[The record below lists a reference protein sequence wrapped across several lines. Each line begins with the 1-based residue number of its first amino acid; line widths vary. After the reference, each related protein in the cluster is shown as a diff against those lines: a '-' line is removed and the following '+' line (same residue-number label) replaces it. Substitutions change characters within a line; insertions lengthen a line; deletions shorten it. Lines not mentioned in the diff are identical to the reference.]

1 MDLENIM
8 FSEISWTEKDK
19 YCMISHIWNLK
30 NNKNECI
37 CKTEVDSQLQKTTC
51 DYRRGE
57 GSWEGQVRSMGLT
70 DTNYYLAQRITPIIS

>member
-1 MDLENIM
+1 MNA
-8 FSEISWTEKDK
+8 FAKQKQT
-19 YCMISHIWNLK
+19 
-30 NNKNECI
+30 
-37 CKTEVDSQLQKTTC
+37 QLQKTTC